1 MSGEI
6 HQRLD
11 NIRTILSSF
20 RQEQEQLILKSAD
33 DQRFRSSKSSI
44 APPIIPSDAANEEVY
59 LSRILNVESIV
70 MPVGNSANAGQ
81 KLWPQAILSG
91 RYGDIARMGN
101 IESNGSLWRIVP
113 RKDGAKG
120 TRVVLQSAEIGEEP
134 LYLNPSLQL
143 VQNKCKVHVV
153 SHAFFVKFSTD
164 STLFQRMLLSGTSVL
179 LLSLSTSS
187 SRQVPTIFPR
197 SIRKILRK
205 ESTSCSN

>member
-1 MSGEI
+1 MCVAFEMSGEI

-44 APPIIPSDAANEEVY
+44 APPVIPSDGANEEVY

-70 MPVGNSANAGQ
+70 MPVGNSATAGQ

-143 VQNKCKVHVV
+143 VQNKCKDFVFFSNFLPQVV
-153 SHAFFVKFSTD
+153 
-164 STLFQRMLLSGTSVL
+164 R
-179 LLSLSTSS
+179 
-187 SRQVPTIFPR
+187 
-197 SIRKILRK
+197 
-205 ESTSCSN
+205 